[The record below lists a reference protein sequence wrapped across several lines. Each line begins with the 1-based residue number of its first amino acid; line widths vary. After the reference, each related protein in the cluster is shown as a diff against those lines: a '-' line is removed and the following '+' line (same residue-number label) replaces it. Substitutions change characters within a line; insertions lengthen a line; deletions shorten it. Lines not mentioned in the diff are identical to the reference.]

1 MEKKQFFK
9 YAAFACVLGAMTTAC
24 SDDNTPG
31 NDDNG
36 GGNGGNTET
45 IAPEQ
50 MQFIIT
56 SGDLTKDLKG
66 GQAMKIMTDLTKTVS
81 DVAVYSDNTSED
93 VAHVG
98 DGFTQVNY
106 NSESKM
112 FTGYVYRGGAN
123 VLGHPGARYYKIEN
137 NKLVEFGE
145 PATFENFGNTGMFGQ
160 FSYAAQVS
168 NPIFYKLT
176 RSGDAVTN
184 EEITLGLNNYQID
197 GVAPVFSS
205 LNDLGNNQV
214 ALAISYSNRDA
225 AAVAIAD
232 YNLNITKVITDER
245 IGTTGGQ
252 WRSNRYTMFESDDE
266 GNTYIFCGRSEDNT
280 KVGALRIKKGET
292 EFDKDY
298 HFDILA
304 KSGGYR
310 FNKVYHIGGS
320 YFLLDCYNAA
330 DAYGNMDTTGKMA
343 VVDVEK
349 QTFEWVTGLPD
360 PTQVTINYPDS
371 YQGKLYLPVSA
382 KAASHGGGGGGGNW
396 GGGGKSRAA
405 EASVTPAIYVID
417 PASHTA
423 TPLITFKAGELL
435 KAITILK

>member
-24 SDDNTPG
+24 SDDNTPE
-31 NDDNG
+31 NG
-36 GGNGGNTET
+36 GGKET

-50 MQFIIT
+50 IQFIIT
-56 SGDLTKDLKG
+56 SGDHTKDLKG
-66 GQAMKIMTDLTKTVS
+66 GAAMKIMTDLTKKVS
-81 DVAVYSDNTSED
+81 DVAVYNDSTSED
-93 VAHVG
+93 YVRCG

-112 FTGYVYRGGAN
+112 FTGYIYRGGSN
-123 VLGHPGARYYKIEN
+123 VLRHPGARYYKIEN

-168 NPIFYKLT
+168 NPIFYKLS
-176 RSGDAVTN
+176 RSGDAVAN
-184 EEITLGLNNYQID
+184 SEITLGFNNHQIN
-197 GVAPVFSS
+197 GVSPVFSS
-205 LNDLGNNQV
+205 LNDRGNNQV
-214 ALAISYSNRDA
+214 ALAITYSNRDS
-225 AAVAIAD
+225 AAVAFAD
-232 YNLNITKVITDER
+232 YNLNITKVITDGR

-266 GNTYIFCGRSEDNT
+266 GNIYIFCGRSEDKT

-292 EFDKDY
+292 EFDKNY

-304 KSGGYR
+304 KSNGYR

-320 YFLLDCYNAA
+320 YFLLDCYNKT
-330 DAYGNMDTTGKMA
+330 DAYGNQDTTGKIA

-382 KAASHGGGGGGGNW
+382 KAASHGGGGGGNW
-396 GGGGKSRAA
+396 GGGGRPSRAA
-405 EASVTPAIYVID
+405 EATITPTIYVID

-435 KAITILK
+435 KAFTIVK